1 MQERGAELEE
11 LGFGLIAVGF
21 SPPEALAGLARHLR
35 WTSPF
40 CSDDDRVLYGRLGLG
55 RAGVT
60 QLFTSGTRAVYA
72 AALKRGDSVERP
84 VEDMRQ
90 LGGDALAVAGV
101 VRITFRPS
109 SPDDRPEVAQL
120 VDAARSLA

>member
-1 MQERGAELEE
+1 MHERGAELAE
-11 LGFGLIAVGF
+11 LGFTLMAVGF
-21 SPPEALAGLARHLR
+21 SPPEALAELARHLG

-40 CSDDDRVLYGRLGLG
+40 CSDEERVLYGRLGLG
-55 RAGVT
+55 RARVT

-72 AALKRGDSVERP
+72 AALKRGETVERP

-90 LGGDALAVAGV
+90 LGGDALFVAGM

-109 SPDDRPEVAQL
+109 SPDDRPDVSQL
-120 VDAARSLA
+120 VHAARTLA